1 MSFKNLLFITLLTA
15 VMSLVANLVGYGNGI
30 VDSLPGML
38 LLMAIT
44 IAGVLIARVIPLRIP
59 SVAYI
64 VIIGCLVTY
73 PEFPGAAAI
82 NAYIAKVNF
91 LALTTPILAYA
102 GLGIGRELDDFRK
115 AGWKLIVVSCFVFIG
130 TFVGSAIIAQVI
142 LSMMGQI

>member
-1 MSFKNLLFITLLTA
+1 MSFANLLFVIVLTA
-15 VMSLVANLVGYGNGI
+15 AMSLVANLVGYGNGI

-38 LLMAIT
+38 ILMAIT
-44 IAGVLIARVIPLRIP
+44 IAGVAIAKVIPVKIP

-82 NAYIAKVNF
+82 SAYIAKVNF

-102 GLGIGRELDDFRK
+102 GLGIGKELDDFRK
-115 AGWKLIVVSCFVFIG
+115 AGWKLIIVSCFVFIG
-130 TFVGSAIIAQVI
+130 TFIGSAIIAQVI

>member
-1 MSFKNLLFITLLTA
+1 MSFANLLFVIVLTA
-15 VMSLVANLVGYGNGI
+15 AMSLVANLVGYGNGI

-38 LLMAIT
+38 ILMAIT
-44 IAGVLIARVIPLRIP
+44 IAGVAIAKVIPVKIP

-73 PEFPGAAAI
+73 PEFPGAVAI
-82 NAYIAKVNF
+82 SAYIAKVNF

-102 GLGIGRELDDFRK
+102 GLGIGKELDDFRK
-115 AGWKLIVVSCFVFIG
+115 AGWKLIIVSCFVFIG
-130 TFVGSAIIAQVI
+130 TFIGSAIIAQVI